1 MDLDTLFAE
10 IKAAKGFMIGITLLG
25 KDDNLKH
32 YFNTS
37 NFSKVDILRSH
48 SKIKELAIKEL
59 EGSSDVTSG
68 KFITGE

>member
-10 IKAAKGFMIGITLLG
+10 IKAAKGFMVGITLLD
-25 KDDNLKH
+25 KDDKLRH

-37 NFSKVDILRSH
+37 NFPKVDILRSH
-48 SKIKELAIKEL
+48 SQVKELAIKEL
-59 EGSSDVTSG
+59 EGSSDITSG